1 MGTLEVNS
9 YSIPLH
15 FCLQSIFS
23 STMEG
28 KLMFIIIFATFH
40 IGWTNGCAEMV
51 RVIKEVTIEKG
62 KAGASSSYG
71 NGPWGNPD
79 NAFRQDIKE
88 CWESGMYSN
97 GVRMPPPHLIWYDFT
112 NEKAF
117 IPAEV
122 SFRTRQDNNN
132 YRIYGPTKW
141 QFVGTNDEKC
151 DAKAAWAILCEDLS
165 GAPYTKMGQI
175 KFCSVPSHL
184 NKKFRCVG
192 LRILES
198 TNNLEMGVQSLR
210 FWEKVE

>member
-62 KAGASSSYG
+62 KAGSSSSYG

-112 NEKAF
+112 
-117 IPAEV
+117 
-122 SFRTRQDNNN
+122 
-132 YRIYGPTKW
+132 
-141 QFVGTNDEKC
+141 DEKC

-184 NKKFRCVG
+184 NKKLRCVG
-192 LRILES
+192 LRLLES